1 MKNSG
6 SYILILKLERDKK
19 IKVGS
24 LGYINFKKGYYF
36 YCGSGKKNLHQRIE
50 RHKRK
55 NKKLFWHIDY
65 LREKSEY
72 ICAIIFD
79 KLTECQLAEKLK
91 NITDGSV
98 NNFGCSDCK
107 CNSHLFY
114 SERYE
119 TLNLTIDYKMY
130 MGENYDR

>member
-19 IKVGS
+19 IKIGF

-55 NKKLFWHIDY
+55 NKKTFWHIDY
-65 LREKSEY
+65 LREKSKY
-72 ICAIIFD
+72 ISAITFD
-79 KLTECQLAEKLK
+79 KLSECQLAEKLK
-91 NITDGSV
+91 KITEGSI
-98 NNFGCSDCK
+98 NNFGSSDCK
-107 CNSHLFY
+107 CKTHLFY
-114 SERYE
+114 SQKV
-119 TLNLTIDYKMY
+119 LNLKTLKYSRYK
-130 MGENYDR
+130 D